1 MYDWPETAAAL
12 DRLWTLVHHELAR
25 RNLNAPEVLTR
36 GTDVYDL
43 WTDPQLLAAQT
54 CGWPY
59 ANRLRGQV
67 IPFARFAYDLPEC
80 KNGYYHSV
88 YIGSSKTDAAFLEN
102 RDSLLRAD
110 RIAIN
115 GEDSQSGFHVLRE
128 ITGQPSPD
136 AIPVHKRLITGSHR
150 HSVRA
155 VAEGRAQI
163 AAIDGVAFALACR
176 HDPKV
181 AARVSVIGH
190 SKPVPGLPLVTAINN
205 KQQATILYDSFVA
218 GVAKLDDAGR
228 ESLLL
233 KGVVSAHDE
242 EYDGFLSDYRPDQSA
257 GST

>member
-1 MYDWPETAAAL
+1 MPRQIATLSMYDWPETATAL
-12 DRLWTLVHHELAR
+12 DRLWTLVHHELAQR
-25 RNLNAPEVLTR
+25 DVSSPQVLTR
-36 GTDVYDL
+36 SKDVYDL
-43 WTDPQLLAAQT
+43 WADPQLLAAQT

-80 KNGYYHSV
+80 KNGYYNSV
-88 YIGSSKTDAAFLEN
+88 YIGGSKADAAFLEN
-102 RDSLLRAD
+102 KNSLLRAD

-115 GEDSQSGFHVLRE
+115 GEDSQSGFHVFRE
-128 ITGQPSPD
+128 ITGEASPG
-136 AIPVHKRLITGSHR
+136 AIPKHKRLITGSHR

-176 HDPKV
+176 HDPEV

-190 SKPVPGLPLVTAINN
+190 SNPVPGLPLVTAINN

-218 GVAKLDDAGR
+218 GVAKLDDAGWKT
-228 ESLLL
+228 LLL
-233 KGVVSAHDE
+233 KGVVPAHDE
-242 EYDGFLSDYRPDQSA
+242 EYDGFL
-257 GST
+257 